1 MNMENKIQIEADTFK
16 MIATLA
22 NDRLYF
28 KLWDLIDFIVYE
40 RQYTEKDIGGEINRK
55 ADLYNLYESVADFK
69 DDDHEQEERK
79 NKMKTYKFG
88 TVYKNKETPCFLIK

>member
-40 RQYTEKDIGGEINRK
+40 REYREKDIGGEINRK
-55 ADLYNLYESVADFK
+55 AEL
-69 DDDHEQEERK
+69 
-79 NKMKTYKFG
+79 
-88 TVYKNKETPCFLIK
+88 

>member
-40 RQYTEKDIGGEINRK
+40 REYREKDIGGEINRK
-55 ADLYNLYESVADFK
+55 AELYNLYESVADFK
-69 DDDHEQEERK
+69 DDHEQEGRK

-88 TVYKNKETPCFLIK
+88 TVYKNKETHCFLIK